1 MNLRKFALL
10 ALSTLLVSVA
20 CSNSGE
26 PAAILPTATIV
37 VVQPTE
43 PPPPPVVPTNTPV
56 PPTPTPTAPMAA
68 MVNDV
73 PIFLA
78 DFEAELARFA
88 AAQAGIG
95 ITPTEESEAANQE
108 QVLNS
113 LIERQLI
120 LEAAAADGIIV
131 APETVDQRLADL
143 RAAGDEASF
152 QAFLQTN
159 KWTEEE
165 FRQIL
170 EAELITG
177 EMVAR
182 VTADVPTAVEQVR
195 ASYIQMD
202 DGAAAQQ
209 VLVRA
214 QAGDDFAFLAQQ
226 NSVDRLTGA
235 NGGDLGFF
243 APGSLLVPEVE
254 EAAFAL
260 QPGEISDLITVS
272 GADGKT
278 TYYIIMVTER
288 DPSRELTADARYNL
302 MQTAFQ
308 AWLDSLWANATI
320 ERFIP

>member
-159 KWTEEE
+159 KWTEKE

>member
-10 ALSTLLVSVA
+10 ALSTMLVSVA

-26 PAAILPTATIV
+26 PAAILPTATVV

-95 ITPTEESEAANQE
+95 ITPTEESDAANQE

-120 LEAAAADGIIV
+120 LEAAAVDGIIV

-235 NGGDLGFF
+235 N
-243 APGSLLVPEVE
+243 LLHHHGHGARP
-254 EAAFAL
+254 
-260 QPGEISDLITVS
+260 QPRV
-272 GADGKT
+272 DG
-278 TYYIIMVTER
+278 R
-288 DPSRELTADARYNL
+288 RPL
-302 MQTAFQ
+302 
-308 AWLDSLWANATI
+308 
-320 ERFIP
+320 